1 MATGLVLKPNVSP
14 PRWWPLQR
22 HERQQLAYDFLQSK
36 VAAEFGLDE
45 LAEAADWKP
54 GSAST
59 YISKHLKGLVESLG
73 DRRYRVRTEFQR
85 LTFDDY
91 RRLADQTRRR
101 YQTYDRDEYSS
112 IVSYEFLLPLTRE
125 DELRRA
131 LDDLFYS
138 DAIAR
143 SLREAGLDQ
152 FEEWFP
158 RDPSVTDDAYSNRII
173 EYAGM
178 IFGGYSISHL
188 SGRFRASGLLSRSD
202 AAKLLAIDRRYLVDE
217 TTALVRFII
226 PIGASLEE
234 TSPDPGAQLP
244 LPDSKDESTN
254 GLAVDEEIRLVR
266 QLFFS
271 LFVEALIRNVTGE
284 DEIWLIEESPRG
296 RRLHV
301 WKPS

>member
-1 MATGLVLKPNVSP
+1 MLSWSGVPDISP
-14 PRWWPLQR
+14 SRWWTLQR
-22 HERQQLAYDFLQSK
+22 HERQRLAYDFLQSS
-36 VAAEFGLDE
+36 VDAEFGLAD
-45 LAEAADWKP
+45 LAGAADWKP

-59 YISKHLKGLVESLG
+59 YISKHLKGLVESVG
-73 DRRYRVRTEFQR
+73 KGRYRVRAEFQR

-138 DAIAR
+138 DSIER
-143 SLREAGLDQ
+143 SLREAGLEQ

-158 RDPSVTDDAYSNRII
+158 RDGEESDATFSARIVA
-173 EYAGM
+173 YGDR
-178 IFGGYSISHL
+178 IFGGYSISHM
-188 SGRFRASGLLSRSD
+188 SGRFRSSPLLSRSK
-202 AAKLLAIDRRYLVDE
+202 AAELLAIDRRYLVDE
-217 TTALVRFII
+217 TTALVKFII
-226 PIGASLEE
+226 PIGASLQE
-234 TSPDPGAQLP
+234 TSPDAGAQLQ
-244 LPDSKDESTN
+244 LPAPEAESTHD
-254 GLAVDEEIRLVR
+254 LTVDEEIRLVR

-271 LFVEALIRNVTGE
+271 LFVEALIRNVAGE
-284 DEIWLIEESPRG
+284 DEIWLIEESPAG

-301 WKPS
+301 WKPA